1 MNIYAA
7 SDIGLMRQTN
17 QDCYD
22 FEVINCELSWALVCD
37 GMGGAGK
44 FGDLASQIAKDAVKE
59 RLHTYFSKITA
70 EDTENLNDDAI
81 KNELINCLNCANEKI
96 FNESLTKKDNMGT
109 TIVLA
114 VVYKNSLHVVH
125 VGDSRAYLINE
136 KAVKQVTRDHS
147 VVEELV
153 KSGKI
158 TTEEAKKFPQK
169 NVITR
174 ALGIEEDIDVEY
186 NRISLK
192 ENDNIILCTDGLS
205 NYVENEEL
213 LSYFRKHKGNEFVG
227 ELIKHANDLGGRDNI
242 TVLLIS
248 RLQNY

>member
-7 SDIGLMRQTN
+7 SDIGLVRQTN

-22 FEVINCELSWALVCD
+22 FEIVNSELSWALVCD

-44 FGDLASQIAKDAVKE
+44 FGGLASQIAKDAVKE
-59 RLHTYFSKITA
+59 RLHTCFSKGM
-70 EDTENLNDDAI
+70 TENSNSISDDAI
-81 KNELINCLNCANEKI
+81 KNEMINCLKCANKKI

-109 TIVLA
+109 TIVL
-114 VVYKNSLHVVH
+114 VVVCKNNLYVVH

-136 KAVKQVTRDHS
+136 ETVKQVTRDHS

-158 TTEEAKKFPQK
+158 TIQEAKSFPQK
-169 NVITR
+169 NIITR

-186 NRISLK
+186 NEISLK

-213 LSYFRKHKGNEFVG
+213 LSHFRKHKGNEFVG
-227 ELIKHANDLGGRDNI
+227 KLIKHANGLGGRDNI